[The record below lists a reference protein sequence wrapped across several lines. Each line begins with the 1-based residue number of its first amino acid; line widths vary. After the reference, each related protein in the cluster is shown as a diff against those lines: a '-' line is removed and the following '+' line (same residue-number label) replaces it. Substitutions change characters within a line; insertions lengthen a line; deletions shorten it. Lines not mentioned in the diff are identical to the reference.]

1 MLFVEHIFPMAT
13 MLDMLHSPC
22 KSYSNLLSTN
32 SMWCTSN
39 STQTF
44 TLRCFIWCLFVSHNI
59 PFYHNASG
67 AVTMVINVMLLAS
80 SVTKSVQQKYLF
92 VLNMVYGLHDNKHT
106 HAHTHAHTHTHTHT
120 ISKGSLKYAR
130 LTIRCVIR
138 RR

>member
-1 MLFVEHIFPMAT
+1 M
-13 MLDMLHSPC
+13 
-22 KSYSNLLSTN
+22 
-32 SMWCTSN
+32 
-39 STQTF
+39 
-44 TLRCFIWCLFVSHNI
+44 SHNI